1 MVLTVNSSVKS
12 GQVRSFINQHES
24 RIAQSMERLSSGLR
38 INSAADDVAGLGI
51 AVRVQSQVTGIQAA
65 VKNTQEGISFAQTG
79 DGALREVEQML
90 QSMRQLVVQSLNETN
105 SSADR
110 ESIQKEID
118 AMKGA
123 IEASLGQVNYN
134 DNGIFNGDFQSKYF
148 QIGKD
153 SSSSLSISVN
163 KLDTKQLGSRIS
175 LTGTSGVDT
184 EVSLLGSDTGPADFF
199 TINGFEIRESNASD
213 DQVSTVDNMN
223 SAIAKAAAI
232 NASFDLTG
240 VRATVLATRTDK
252 QDTLDAEVGPGVYGN
267 SGSIQG
273 VTLTANTYIT
283 INNISINGF
292 TIQDNDADGKLVSA
306 INAHF
311 DDTGVYA
318 ELNSDS
324 ELVLVAPD
332 GRNIM
337 LDYEGD
343 NFGDDL
349 ETLIGLNDGDDFAYG
364 GQIML
369 ESDEAVDIDFGD
381 EVNAVL
387 GDLVGNYGH
396 VDLAVFSPNADQ
408 ALHALDVT
416 DPSNRQSAL
425 NTLDRAL
432 AQISDERSFFGALIN
447 RFSHT
452 ISSLE
457 NEKVN
462 LESMKS
468 HIQDAD
474 FGYESARLALNQI
487 RLNASASMLAQ
498 ANVDPALALALVN
511 TSVLPQ

>member
-1 MVLTVNSSVKS
+1 MVLSVNSSIKS
-12 GQVRSFINQHES
+12 GQARSFINQHETN
-24 RIAQSMERLSSGLR
+24 IVQSIERLSSGLR

-90 QSMRQLVVQSLNETN
+90 QSMRELVVQSLNTTN
-105 SSADR
+105 NVADR

-123 IEASLGQVNYN
+123 IEANLGRVNYN
-134 DNGIFNGDFQSKYF
+134 NNGIFNGDFNNKYF
-148 QIGKD
+148 QIGRD
-153 SSSSLSISVN
+153 SSSALSISIN

-175 LTGTSGVDT
+175 LKGTSGVDT
-184 EVSLLGSDTGPADFF
+184 SFSLLDTANGAQQL
-199 TINGFEIRESNASD
+199 TINGFDIRESNATD
-213 DQVSTVDNMN
+213 DQLSTVDNAN

-240 VRATVLATRTDK
+240 VRATVLATRTD
-252 QDTLDAEVGPGVYGN
+252 QQVTLDAEVGPGVYGN
-267 SGSIQG
+267 SGSIQA
-273 VTLTANTYIT
+273 VSLTANTYIT
-283 INNISINGF
+283 INNVDISGF
-292 TIQDNDADGKLVSA
+292 TIQNNDADGKLVSA

-311 DDTGVYA
+311 DETGVYA
-318 ELNSDS
+318 QLNSNS
-324 ELVLVAPD
+324 ELVLIASD

-343 NFGDDL
+343 ATGNNL
-349 ETLIGLNDGDDFAYG
+349 ETLIGLRDGNGIAYG

-369 ESDEAVDIDFGD
+369 ESDEAVSINFDSDINSF
-381 EVNAVL
+381 L

-396 VDLAVFSPNADQ
+396 SSLANFSPNQDQ
-408 ALHALDVT
+408 ALHKLDVT
-416 DPSNRQSAL
+416 DASNRQHAL

-452 ISSLE
+452 VASLE

-468 HIQDAD
+468 HIQDTD

-487 RLNASASMLAQ
+487 RLNASVSMLAQ
-498 ANVDPALALALVN
+498 SNVDPALALALVN
-511 TSVLPQ
+511 TSALPQ